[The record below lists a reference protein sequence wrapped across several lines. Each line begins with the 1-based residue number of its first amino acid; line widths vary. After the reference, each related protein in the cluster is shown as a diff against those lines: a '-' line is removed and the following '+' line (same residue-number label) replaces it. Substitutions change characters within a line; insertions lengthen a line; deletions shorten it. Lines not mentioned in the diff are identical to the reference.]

1 MKEAVERINL
11 TTVAIER
18 AQRLAAQ
25 AEAEKSANKPSVNL
39 TPMET
44 SEVQNG
50 QSEFDRVIEEA
61 RIEAGKRFQETLI
74 LYSPGATFQDCED
87 CPKMVVIP
95 AGNFQMGSSTSWFS
109 STKPPENEQPAR
121 NVSVK
126 SFAIG
131 KFEVTQKEW
140 RELMGSSPSKF
151 KGDDLPVEQ
160 ITFEDAQKFIEKL
173 SIKTGHTYRLPSEA
187 EWEYAALAGQQSEYP
202 SGESVAGLSR
212 LAWFREALPTYKPEP
227 VGTRQGNKFGL
238 FDMYGNVEEWT
249 EDCSNQNYEKAPTN
263 GSPWLEGLCSFRV
276 VRGGAWSHSV
286 KYLRSKSRHQVHQ
299 RSKEDNLGFRVV
311 REILN

>member
-1 MKEAVERINL
+1 M
-11 TTVAIER
+11 
-18 AQRLAAQ
+18 AAQ
-25 AEAEKSANKPSVNL
+25 AEAERSANKPSVNL
-39 TPMET
+39 TPAET
-44 SEVQNG
+44 SELQNS

-131 KFEVTQKEW
+131 KFEVTQKQW
-140 RELMGSSPSKF
+140 RELMGNDPSKF

-160 ITFEDAQKFIEKL
+160 VSWEDVQIFLGKL
-173 SIKTGHTYRLPSEA
+173 SSKTGKVYRLPSES
-187 EWEYAALAGQQSEYP
+187 EWEYSALAGQQTEYP
-202 SGESVAGLSR
+202 SGDTIFGLNR
-212 LAWFREALPTYKPEP
+212 LAWYKEISDTTEV
-227 VGTRQGNKFGL
+227 VGTKASNKFEL

-249 EDCSNQNYEKAPTN
+249 SDCSNQNYVKAPTD

-286 KYLRSKSRHQVHQ
+286 KYLRSKSRHQAHQ

-311 REILN
+311 RELFN